1 MKITDLRVS
10 RVFEGEHVATVAG
23 GSMPSETLV
32 DEFGVQPER
41 TTHKRIVL
49 KTGDRFV
56 VIPINKK
63 FFKVEP

>member
-23 GSMPSETLV
+23 GSMPSEEHV
-32 DEFGVQPER
+32 EVFGVFPER
-41 TTHKRIVL
+41 STHKRIVL
-49 KTGDRFV
+49 KIGERFTV
-56 VIPINKK
+56 FPVNKK